1 MIQKEREREKE
12 GGGRVRINWNVR
24 LFSELYDKGR
34 DAEFETFRSFR
45 KDGTTK
51 KNHWRFLGINFWNF
65 CLACICFI
73 DWIIK
78 KIVILNIV

>member
-34 DAEFETFRSFR
+34 DAEFETFR
-45 KDGTTK
+45 T
-51 KNHWRFLGINFWNF
+51 LGKMEQQQKIIEDFWVLLSGIF
-65 CLACICFI
+65 ASHAFVL
-73 DWIIK
+73 
-78 KIVILNIV
+78 